1 MIIDKLY
8 WKTLYYWIR
17 YLNYDL
23 LSSEKENNEIWLVHK
38 RKKSV
43 VVFRRD
49 VTTSQEIRFDKSKVK
64 ENFNQLE
71 QTIGFKPKSFNF
83 YYFTDKD
90 FLEEKNNESH
100 PIKIQFHIIRNVKD
114 IKAITPHFVLYKM
127 LVNNEDKK
135 TYSHYKRKV
144 LTNNPLDRH
153 MQRFTPAT
161 YVLIIT
167 NVIIWL
173 CMILYLNRF
182 SDVKLLEV
190 GGLVHFN
197 VVHGEWYRLISSM
210 FLHFNFEHILMNML
224 SLFIFGKIVES
235 IVGSWRMLVIYFVSG
250 LFGNF
255 VSLSFNTSTISVGA
269 SGAIFG
275 LIGSIFAIMY
285 LSKTFDRKVIGQL
298 LIALLILICLSLF
311 MSNINIMAHLGGF
324 IGGLLI
330 TLIGYYFNVN
340 RNLFWILLIV
350 LLLIFVI
357 LQIRIFTIKEDN
369 IYDNLIK
376 DQMLGGHYGEARNV
390 VNQTLNKN
398 YADDE
403 TYYLSGLITATEDSQ
418 SEAIAEWERGIKKYP
433 NSGIL
438 NYELAIA
445 NRSLSDDK
453 KALKYAKKAAKID
466 PSNTNYKN
474 LQKELSESSDSK
486 DK

>member
-1 MIIDKLY
+1 MNIEKLY

-17 YLNYDL
+17 YLNYDVI
-23 LSSEKENNEIWLVHK
+23 SRDKDDAEIWLVHK
-38 RKKSV
+38 RKQSV
-43 VVFRRD
+43 VIFRKD
-49 VTTSQEIRFDKSKVK
+49 VSTTQEVRFDKSRILDHQDDLAQK
-64 ENFNQLE
+64 
-71 QTIGFKPKSFNF
+71 IGFKPSSYNF
-83 YYFTDKD
+83 YYFTDRE
-90 FLEEKNNESH
+90 FSEEKISENN
-100 PIKIQFHIIRNVKD
+100 PIKLNFFIIKNEED
-114 IKAITPHFVLYKM
+114 IKQITPNFVIHKM
-127 LVNNEDKK
+127 LINNNDKK
-135 TYSHYKRKV
+135 TYSHYRLKV
-144 LTNNPLDRH
+144 LTNNPLDKH
-153 MQRFTPAT
+153 MHRFTPAT
-161 YVLIIT
+161 YLLIII
-167 NVIIWL
+167 NVVIWL

-182 SDVKLLEV
+182 SDVKLLDV

-197 VVHGEWYRLISSM
+197 VVHGEWYRLITSM

-235 IVGSWRMLVIYFVSG
+235 IVGSWRMLIIYFISG

-275 LIGSIFAIMY
+275 LIGAIFAIMY
-285 LSKTFDRKVIGQL
+285 LSKTFDKKVIGQL
-298 LIALLILICLSLF
+298 LIALVILVGLSLF

-330 TLIGYYFNVN
+330 TLIGYYFKNN
-340 RNLFWILLIV
+340 RQLFWIFLIILLT
-350 LLLIFVI
+350 IFVA

-369 IYDNLIK
+369 IYDKLIK
-376 DQMLGGHYGEARNV
+376 DQMLAGNYSEAKSV
-390 VNQTLNKN
+390 VTQTLNKK

-403 TYYLSGLITATEDSQ
+403 TYYLSGLITATESSQ
-418 SEAIAEWERGIKKYP
+418 SEAIAEWERGLKSYP

-445 NRSLSDDK
+445 NRSLSDNK
-453 KALKYAKKAAKID
+453 KALKYVKKAVKSD